1 VSYAALNTHRVVART
16 HIGLLYRR
24 KQMGRPL
31 KIKESTTVDIGF
43 NAFASLTVPVYP
55 DTFSGTEF
63 LGVVGGANANVATTA
78 YPVVKCRVRIT
89 GTSEDDGYII
99 TQKGTTKYL
108 VAAVS
113 AVNDEDLV
121 VGASYRIL
129 TVGTTDWRSVGAT
142 TATPAVGDVFTA
154 VAVGAGTGTAQRVG
168 VCVLA
173 NQADGVLSAGNM
185 NITFST
191 GDSTAQTVSR
201 LTNKYVYDYS
211 TPPVRYAA
219 NFFTDEGIMVK
230 SGTTGGAN
238 VSGQQNRLD
247 LAIVE
252 NYTS

>member
-1 VSYAALNTHRVVART
+1 
-16 HIGLLYRR
+16 
-24 KQMGRPL
+24 MGRPL

-43 NAFASLTVPVYP
+43 NAFSVLTSPVYP
-55 DTFSGTEF
+55 ATFSGTEF
-63 LGVVGGANANVATTA
+63 VGVVGGANANVASAT
-78 YPVVKCRVRIT
+78 YPVIKCRVYIT
-89 GTSEDDGYII
+89 GAAAEDDGYII

-121 VGASYRIL
+121 VGSSYRIL

-154 VAVGAGTGTAQRVG
+154 TAAGAGSGTAQLVG

-173 NQADGVLSAGNM
+173 DEADTALTEGNM

-219 NFFTDEGIMVK
+219 NFFSDEGTLVK

-238 VSGQQNRLD
+238 VSGQQNLLD